1 MKVKIL
7 LIAFLSIVYLQANAQ
22 KSNDEVTL
30 VVSATASTE
39 DEAIKTALRSA
50 IEQTYGTF
58 VSANTTLLNDELVK
72 DEIVTI
78 SSGNIKKYSKIE
90 AIKNANGQISVTL
103 RATISISKLVSYA
116 KSKGA
121 SAELAG
127 GALAMNFKMY
137 ELNTNAELKALEN
150 LVEYM
155 INNLHYAFDRKLEIS
170 DPEAIVQMPRADEN
184 AIEYINACEDSTFS
198 IWDCYQLTMHISYQH
213 NKNTEAFFTYIRNTL
228 ESISFSD
235 EEYNSIKKLGVNRT
249 EVRFPFTKKSYYL
262 RNDPETL
269 NEVGRVLM
277 KVLDIAFG
285 DFYVVDNL
293 GGRSHVTYEYDIN
306 KTYLLG
312 QGEYWKCESGVLS
325 PYFYMVNNA
334 YSYGK
339 VVGADGFAIY
349 EMSPSFNFELTCFI
363 PKDKIAQYSS
373 FTIE

>member
-78 SSGNIKKYSKIE
+78 SSGNIKNYSKIE

-116 KSKGA
+116 KSKGV
-121 SAELAG
+121 SAEFAG
-127 GALAMNFKMY
+127 GALAMNLKMY
-137 ELNTNAELKALEN
+137 ELNKNAELKALEN

-155 INNLHYAFDRKLEIS
+155 RHNLRYAFDRKLEIS
-170 DPEAIVQMPRADEN
+170 DPLGDEDDDDFLLSMN
-184 AIEYINACEDSTFS
+184 
-198 IWDCYQLTMHISYQH
+198 ISYQH
-213 NKNTEAFFTYIRNTL
+213 NNNTEAFFTYIRNTL
-228 ESISFSD
+228 ESISLSN
-235 EEYNSIKKLGVNRT
+235 EEYNSIKNLGVNRT

-262 RNDPETL
+262 RNDVETT
-269 NEVGRVLM
+269 NEIGRELM
-277 KVLDIAFG
+277 NVLDITFG

-306 KTYLLG
+306 KPHWYRKEERLECT
-312 QGEYWKCESGVLS
+312 SGVLS

-334 YSYGK
+334 YHYGK
-339 VVGADGFAIY
+339 VVGADGFAID
-349 EMSPSFNFELTCFI
+349 EMIPSFNFELTFFI
-363 PKDKIAQYSS
+363 HKDKIGQYSS